1 MTTTV
6 TSLGTPRP
14 PSAAAATAHVPFPRT
29 LAQRDRARFA
39 RYRELLD
46 FFEGRRA
53 APSGSRRER
62 MLQFNYARAFVEK
75 GAAYLVS
82 DHRPVA
88 TATEETSEGRRRAA
102 EAEQALRELWEANE
116 LLRLDLDGELD
127 TAVLGDGAYKSR
139 GRARAARRRL
149 RARRAGPPRMEPR
162 RRRAGGILL
171 GKTNTPELTFAG
183 ETDNLVYGRTNN
195 PFDLSRAPG
204 GSSGGAG
211 AIVCCGGAAFDI
223 GSDTGGSVRGPAHYC
238 GITGIKPNSGRVPRT
253 GHIVPHGL
261 GALDSLTQNGPMA
274 RYVEDLALIMPI
286 ISGPDWSDP
295 FIMPVPL
302 GDPADV
308 DINGLRVCFYTDN
321 GVRTPTAEIMATV
334 RGAAA
339 ALDDVCASVEEDLPR
354 AIPENP
360 GISDMLRQG
369 DGQAG
374 AHRMLAKYGTT
385 ETHEW
390 MTRQLQKSSES
401 ILPVGE
407 YTAVLEQVDAYRSA
421 MLGFM
426 QNYDVIICP
435 VSSFAALPHG
445 ESMMDKNRAGM
456 NYTATYNITGWPST
470 VVRGGTS
477 PDGLPIGVQVVA
489 RPWREDVSLA
499 VAQYLEGAL
508 GGWQKPPM

>member
-1 MTTTV
+1 MGNIIYASAKSMAQAV
-6 TSLGTPRP
+6 RDKEVSAVELVEAHLGRIEEVN
-14 PSAAAATAHVPFPRT
+14 SALNAVVQ
-29 LAQRDRARFA
+29 L
-39 RYRELLD
+39 
-46 FFEGRRA
+46 
-53 APSGSRRER
+53 
-62 MLQFNYARAFVEK
+62 
-75 GAAYLVS
+75 
-82 DHRPVA
+82 
-88 TATEETSEGRRRAA
+88 AA
-102 EAEQALRELWEANE
+102 E
-116 LLRLDLDGELD
+116 
-127 TAVLGDGAYKSR
+127 
-139 GRARAARRRL
+139 RARAEAVEADAALARGESKGALHGVPFTLKDSIDTEGIITTGGTLGRKDFVPDADATVTARL
-149 RARRAGPPRMEPR
+149 RA
-162 RRRAGGILL
+162 AGGILL
-171 GKTNTPELTFAG
+171 GKTNTPELTYAG

-253 GHIVPHGL
+253 GHIVPHSF
-261 GALDSLTQNGPMA
+261 GAVDSLTQNGPMA

-286 ISGPDWSDP
+286 ISGPDWDDP
-295 FIMPVPL
+295 HIVPMPL
-302 GDPADV
+302 GNPADV
-308 DINGLRVCFYTDN
+308 DISGLRVAFYTDN
-321 GVRTPTAEIMATV
+321 GLRVPTDEIVAAVRS
-334 RGAAA
+334 AAN
-339 ALDDVCASVEEDLPR
+339 ALEDAGCLVEEDLPR
-354 AIPENP
+354 AIPDNP
-360 GISDMLRQG
+360 DINNQLSQG

-374 AHRMLAKYGTT
+374 ARRLLAKYGTT

-390 MTRQLQKSSES
+390 MTRLLEKASENMVS
-401 ILPVGE
+401 VGE
-407 YTAVLEQVDAYRSA
+407 YTAVLEKIDSYRSA

-508 GGWQKPPM
+508 GGWQRPPM

>member
-1 MTTTV
+1 MTDTNEIIY
-6 TSLGTPRP
+6 TSAKTMAQAIQDKEVSSVELVEAHLARIEEVNPALNAVVCL
-14 PSAAAATAHVPFPRT
+14 AAE
-29 LAQRDRARFA
+29 RALK
-39 RYRELLD
+39 E
-46 FFEGRRA
+46 
-53 APSGSRRER
+53 
-62 MLQFNYARAFVEK
+62 
-75 GAAYLVS
+75 
-82 DHRPVA
+82 
-88 TATEETSEGRRRAA
+88 AA
-102 EAEQALRELWEANE
+102 EADAALGR
-116 LLRLDLDGELD
+116 GESKGALHGVPFTLKDSID
-127 TAVLGDGAYKSR
+127 TEGVVTTGGTM
-139 GRARAARRRL
+139 GRKDFVPDADATVTERL
-149 RARRAGPPRMEPR
+149 RA
-162 RRRAGGILL
+162 AGGILL

-274 RYVEDLALIMPI
+274 RYVEDLVMIMPI

-295 FIMPVPL
+295 FVAPVPL

-308 DINGLRVCFYTDN
+308 EINELRVCFYIDN
-321 GVRTPTAEIMATV
+321 GVRTPTAEIMAAV
-334 RGAAA
+334 RSAAA
-339 ALDDVCASVEEDLPR
+339 ALGEAGATVEEDLPR

-360 GISDMLRQG
+360 DISDILRQG

-374 AHRMLAKYGTT
+374 ARRMLAKYGTT

-390 MTRQLQKSSES
+390 MTRQLAKSEES
-401 ILPVGE
+401 VLPVGD
-407 YTAVLEQVDAYRSA
+407 YTAVLERVDAYRSA

-426 QNYDVIICP
+426 EKYDVIVCP

-445 ESMMDKNRAGM
+445 ESMMDRNRAGM

-477 PDGLPIGVQVVA
+477 PEGLPIGVQVVA

-508 GGWQKPPM
+508 GGWQKPPI